1 MMRGLLAEFGGALG
15 RARDEVRSPEQII
28 CRPIFSLILP
38 PPWHRGRVIVIGDAA
53 HTATPHLASGASI
66 GIEDAVV
73 LARLLQSDAPVAEI
87 LEDFTARRYER
98 CRMIVDNSE
107 LLGEWEK
114 NPSAPNADTVGV
126 VARSYKALA
135 QPV

>member
-1 MMRGLLAEFGGALG
+1 
-15 RARDEVRSPEQII
+15 VVTPEQII
-28 CRPIFSLILP
+28 CRPIFSFILP
-38 PPWHRGRVIVIGDAA
+38 PPWHRGRIIVIGDAA

-66 GIEDAVV
+66 GIEDSVV
-73 LARLLQSDAPVAEI
+73 LARLLQSDTPLDIV
-87 LEDFTARRYER
+87 LTDFTARRYER

-114 NPSAPNADTVGV
+114 NPTAPNADTVGV
-126 VARSYKALA
+126 VARSYQALA

>member
-1 MMRGLLAEFGGALG
+1 MSHARAHVDDPAKVDYRPMNSFLLP
-15 RARDEVRSPEQII
+15 S
-28 CRPIFSLILP
+28 
-38 PPWHRGRVIVIGDAA
+38 PWHRGRVTVIGDAA
-53 HTATPHLASGASI
+53 HTTTPHLASGASI

-73 LARLLQSDAPVAEI
+73 LARLLQADAPLASV
-87 LEDFTARRYER
+87 LEDFTQRRYER

-107 LLGEWEK
+107 QLGEWEK
-114 NPSAPNADTVGV
+114 NPTAPNADTVGL